1 MFIFKVLKAVSLFYG
16 FYLVCGS
23 ESPDITTGVLCFR
36 IVAGMVLMI
45 SGWIFTAYERATSK
59 NDRRI
64 KR

>member
-16 FYLVCGS
+16 FYLIFGS

-36 IVAGMVLMI
+36 LTAGIVLMI
-45 SGWIFTAYERATSK
+45 SGWIFTAYERATK